1 MALIFV
7 DDPEPTPPPFALRA
21 HHCGISVPDLETSIR
36 WYRDMLGFAVEMRTE
51 VPEVPFRGAF
61 LRRGDTRIELFEVP
75 GATALPAERRDP
87 QLDVRTH
94 GTKHLSLEVSDL
106 RGAFAFL
113 TSHGVEVAMDIFESD
128 GFAGGYIRDN
138 AGTLIELVQ
147 HLDARARI

>member
-1 MALIFV
+1 MALTFV
-7 DDPEPTPPPFALRA
+7 DEAEPAPPPFALRA
-21 HHCGISVPDLETSIR
+21 HHCGISVPDLEASIR

-75 GATALPAERRDP
+75 GAAPLPEERRD
-87 QLDVRTH
+87 

-106 RGAFAFL
+106 RGAFDFL
-113 TSHGVEVAMDIFESD
+113 KGHGVEVAMDIFESD

-138 AGTLIELVQ
+138 AGILIELVQ
-147 HLDARARI
+147 HMDARARI